1 LQQKDERNLTD
12 LWQGILKRADL
23 PEGTVPLWFSTCAPV
38 SIEEGELVVDTANP
52 FIKEQIAKKFLAR
65 LNEAAEGMGVRG
77 LRLQASVQPE
87 EARAE
92 PARQE
97 RQEGPGRSA
106 PAARISLNPNYTF
119 ESFVV
124 GKSNRLAQASSLAVA
139 ESLVS
144 TEAPVKERFNP
155 LFIWGGVGLG
165 KTHLMHAICHYAL
178 KRSPDLRAL
187 YISAEKFLNEF
198 IQSIRD
204 SKTDQFK
211 DRYRNVDILL
221 IDDIQFL
228 GNRER
233 SQEEFFHTF
242 NTLYEGN
249 SQVVIC
255 SDRQPSELQNIED
268 RLISRFNWGMVA
280 DIQPPDLETRIAILQ
295 KKAMLRGC
303 DLPDEV
309 VHFLAQHIPSNI
321 RDLEGALNRVIM
333 SSELYGEPVTIE
345 RSSEWLKDVL
355 RMDVKAPVTVEDIQS
370 VVAEY
375 FSMSP
380 EELTSSK
387 RTAELAMARQI
398 AMFLCCEMTETS
410 LLRIAHAF
418 RKKDHTTVIHARKKI
433 SELVKTDQEVRRAVD
448 NLKNRL

>member
-1 LQQKDERNLTD
+1 MQQKDERNLTD

-87 EARAE
+87 EAKAE

-228 GNRER
+228 GNQLEIGRASCRER
-233 SQEEFFHTF
+233 
-242 NTLYEGN
+242 
-249 SQVVIC
+249 V
-255 SDRQPSELQNIED
+255 
-268 RLISRFNWGMVA
+268 
-280 DIQPPDLETRIAILQ
+280 
-295 KKAMLRGC
+295 
-303 DLPDEV
+303 
-309 VHFLAQHIPSNI
+309 
-321 RDLEGALNRVIM
+321 
-333 SSELYGEPVTIE
+333 
-345 RSSEWLKDVL
+345 
-355 RMDVKAPVTVEDIQS
+355 
-370 VVAEY
+370 
-375 FSMSP
+375 
-380 EELTSSK
+380 
-387 RTAELAMARQI
+387 
-398 AMFLCCEMTETS
+398 
-410 LLRIAHAF
+410 
-418 RKKDHTTVIHARKKI
+418 
-433 SELVKTDQEVRRAVD
+433 
-448 NLKNRL
+448 

>member
-1 LQQKDERNLTD
+1 MTD

-280 DIQPPDLETRIAILQ
+280 DIQPPDPGDAHRDPSKEGHAAGLRPAGRGRPLPGPAHPQQHPGPGGRAEPRHHVLGA
-295 KKAMLRGC
+295 LRGAR
-303 DLPDEV
+303 
-309 VHFLAQHIPSNI
+309 HHRA
-321 RDLEGALNRVIM
+321 
-333 SSELYGEPVTIE
+333 EL
-345 RSSEWLKDVL
+345 R
-355 RMDVKAPVTVEDIQS
+355 
-370 VVAEY
+370 VAEGRPAHGRQGAGDGGGH
-375 FSMSP
+375 P
-380 EELTSSK
+380 ERRGGVLQHEPRGADQLQADGGAGHGPAD
-387 RTAELAMARQI
+387 RHVP
-398 AMFLCCEMTETS
+398 
-410 LLRIAHAF
+410 LLRDDGDEPPSDRSRLPQEGPHHRHPCA
-418 RKKDHTTVIHARKKI
+418 
-433 SELVKTDQEVRRAVD
+433 EEDQRTRQDGPGGASSCG
-448 NLKNRL
+448 